1 MVIDAGPEPTPS
13 IAPSRVVG
21 GVRAGAIVLSGVI
34 ALNAG
39 NYLFHLIAA
48 RRLGPARYGDLATL
62 ITLSSLIS
70 LPLGGVQIWVA
81 RYVAQ
86 REAADDADAIR
97 WFVRRLSLLL
107 GLLGLAFSVVFI
119 GLAWPIQ
126 QALGIESL
134 SAVVLTALTVFPAL
148 VTPLPWGV
156 AQGLQRFGFVALAYA
171 SGPIARLVLVGITF
185 EVGMQVEGAML
196 ATLASMLV
204 ALTIPVIALREWWRP
219 SSIAERHLNQPR
231 IFRSLMPVMVGLL
244 AVTSLTSVDVVVA
257 KAALTSHEAGI
268 YGSAS
273 LVGRVILYLPSAIIT
288 VLLPRV
294 AARVAG
300 RRATEDLLR
309 RSVAVTFAFC
319 VSGTLVYAAVGVPI
333 TRIAFGTKYSDAG
346 HLLWLFGIAMSAFA
360 VLNVLLIYHLALE
373 QARMSWLLLGGALVQ
388 IAAFG
393 VIHGTGRQLIT
404 VDIAIGIALV
414 IVHEVWVDNT
424 LTLGLIPKR
433 FRSSARRP

>member
-13 IAPSRVVG
+13 IAPSRAVG
-21 GVRAGAIVLSGVI
+21 GVRAGVVVLSGVI

-48 RRLGPARYGDLATL
+48 RRLGPAGYGDLATL

-97 WFVRRLSLLL
+97 WFVRRLSLSLALL
-107 GLLGLAFSVVFI
+107 GAACSLVFVA
-119 GLAWPIQ
+119 LAWPIQ
-126 QALGIESL
+126 HALGIASL

-156 AQGLQRFGFVALAYA
+156 AQGLQRFGLVALAYA
-171 SGPIARLVLVGITF
+171 SGPVARLLLVGIAF
-185 EVGMQVEGAML
+185 EAGMQVEGAML

-204 ALTIPVIALREWWRP
+204 ALILPIVALREWWRP
-219 SSIAERHLNQPR
+219 SSTAERHLDRPR
-231 IFRSLMPVMVGLL
+231 ILHSLVPVMIGLL
-244 AVTSLTSVDVVVA
+244 AVTALTSDDVVVA

-294 AARVAG
+294 AARVAS

-319 VSGTLVYAAVGVPI
+319 VSGTLIYAAVGVPI
-333 TRIAFGTKYSDAG
+333 TRIAFGEKYVEAG
-346 HLLWLFGIAMSAFA
+346 HLLWLFGIAMTAFA
-360 VLNVLLIYHLALE
+360 ILNVLLIYHLALE
-373 QARMSWLLLGGALVQ
+373 QARMSWLLLGGALIQV
-388 IAAFG
+388 AAFG
-393 VIHGTGRQLIT
+393 AIHGTGRQLIGI
-404 VDIAIGIALV
+404 DIAVGIALV
-414 IVHEVWVDNT
+414 IAHEVVVDNT
-424 LTLGLIPKR
+424 LTRGLIPKR
-433 FRSSARRP
+433 LSAYGRRR

>member
-13 IAPSRVVG
+13 IAPGRMVG

-86 REAADDADAIR
+86 REAAEDADAIR
-97 WFVRRLSLLL
+97 WFVRRLSLSL
-107 GLLGLAFSVVFI
+107 GLLGAACSLLFI
-119 GLAWPIQ
+119 GLSWPIQ
-126 QALGIESL
+126 QALGIASL

-156 AQGLQRFGFVALAYA
+156 AQGLQRFGLVALAYA
-171 SGPIARLVLVGITF
+171 SGPVARLLLVGIAF

-204 ALTIPVIALREWWRP
+204 ALTIPIVALRGWWRP
-219 SSIAERHLNQPR
+219 SSSAELHLDRTP
-231 IFRSLMPVMVGLL
+231 IVRSLVPVMIGLL
-244 AVTSLTSVDVVVA
+244 AMTALTSDDVVVA

-294 AARVAG
+294 AARVAS

-309 RSVAVTFAFC
+309 RSVAVTLAFC

-333 TRIAFGTKYSDAG
+333 TRIAFGTKYTEAG
-346 HLLWLFGIAMSAFA
+346 HLLWLFGVAMTAFA
-360 VLNVLLIYHLALE
+360 ILNVLLIYHLALE

-388 IAAFG
+388 VAAFAA
-393 VIHGTGRQLIT
+393 IHGTGRQLIGI
-404 VDIAIGIALV
+404 DIAVGIALV
-414 IVHEVWVDNT
+414 IAHEVIVDNT
-424 LTLGLIPKR
+424 LTRGLIPKR
-433 FRSSARRP
+433 FSSYGRRQ